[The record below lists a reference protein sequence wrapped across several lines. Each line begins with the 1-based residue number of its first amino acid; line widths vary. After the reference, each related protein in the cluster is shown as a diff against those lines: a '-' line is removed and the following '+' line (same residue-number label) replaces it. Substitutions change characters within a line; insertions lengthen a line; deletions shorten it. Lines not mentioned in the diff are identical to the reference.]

1 MLLIQLYTEAQEQIR
16 SKRSILT
23 ELRSTLPDNCYYH
36 TDETE
41 KIILQRQYYVCNI
54 FSISCDKRNI
64 LQPFLHI
71 NLGDLSYRQ
80 SDKKMAKIMLSLQ
93 IIISV

>member
-1 MLLIQLYTEAQEQIR
+1 MLIELHTVAQERTR

-41 KIILQRQYYVCNI
+41 KIILQRLYYVCTI
-54 FSISCDKRNI
+54 FSISYDKGNI

-80 SDKKMAKIMLSLQ
+80 SEKKMAKIMLGLQ
-93 IIISV
+93 IITFV